1 MKKNLIAPLVSLLTS
16 LCALAVITAPSAFA
30 LDMLVSGTVEYR
42 YIRDKVANVAKNP
55 KLSQKTAEVSFVTT
69 QSSDGLRY
77 DSLLKIKSG
86 TDNNATTQ
94 SALWISGSLGGVLL
108 GQVGSAVD
116 SLSISGKVD
125 AGSYVAGTAA
135 AKPVADV
142 KENERITYFIP
153 AKVDGL
159 SAAYT
164 TSLRGNVST
173 NKSDRAKA
181 SKNWAVKYTTKIKGG
196 TVTAAHA
203 FGESATKTV
212 AGKKTHAISSTIT
225 GMTASYDKYT
235 VGYGVFS
242 TGKHK
247 SGTNKGVKYA
257 SGAWAVGYTIENAV
271 NKGVSDST
279 LRYSKTSAYS
289 TTYKVREGFSVAVS
303 RSFYYGKKGDGTK
316 TNNAYT
322 KYSTSYKVAD
332 GFSVDASRSFDDFK
346 NKYNT
351 ITTKISF

>member
-1 MKKNLIAPLVSLLTS
+1 MKKNLIAIMV
-16 LCALAVITAPSAFA
+16 ALAVITATPAFA

-42 YIRDKVANVAKNP
+42 YIRDKIANVAKNP

-69 QSSDGLRY
+69 NSSNGLRY
-77 DSLLKIKSG
+77 DSLLKITSG

-94 SALWISGSLGGVLL
+94 SALWISGSLGGVLV

-116 SLSISGKVD
+116 SLSVSGKVD

-159 SAAYT
+159 SAGYT

-173 NKSDRAKA
+173 NKADRAKA
-181 SKNWAVKYTTKIKGG
+181 SKNWAVKYSKKIREV

-203 FGESATKTV
+203 FGESAAKTV

-225 GMTASYDKYT
+225 GMTASYGKYT

-242 TGKHK
+242 TGKNK
-247 SGTNKGVKYA
+247 SGTNRGVKYA
-257 SGAWAVGYTIENAV
+257 SGAWAFGYTVENAT
-271 NKGVSDST
+271 NKTVPSDST
-279 LRYSKTSAYS
+279 LRQSKTSAYS
-289 TTYKVREGFSVAVS
+289 TTYKVKDGFSVAVS
-303 RSFYYGKKGDGTK
+303 RSFYDGKKGDGTK

-346 NKYNT
+346 NKYIT